1 MLLVAGVSLVLL
13 GLVCGVALVLAT
25 LGLVA
30 IVPGFTLWLMFPLLC
45 VAGYVLFAVPAP
57 PRAIRAL
64 TIASSAVMLL
74 LAIACVGALVLGAA
88 GIVPQPARTAELWY
102 VLVVAGVLG
111 SIGAASYGRDAS
123 ERPGAVSPDPAAR
136 GES

>member
-13 GLVCGVALVLAT
+13 GLVCGVALVLAA
-25 LGLVA
+25 LGLTA

-45 VAGYVLFAVPAP
+45 VAGYLLFAVPAA

-111 SIGAASYGRDAS
+111 SIGAASYGRGADAKA
-123 ERPGAVSPDPAAR
+123 GAVSPDPAAR
-136 GES
+136 AES